1 MRTVLSSGKP
11 RVNMLAT
18 VLVFAVVLIFAFPI
32 YWMVC
37 TSFKQPLD
45 ILVPRPKIL
54 FPPTLEN
61 YVYLRENSEFGRYL
75 LNSLIVSVSS
85 TALVCV
91 LGFLAAYSLA
101 RYNVG
106 GGQLAFFILSTRMFP
121 PIAVVIPYFL
131 IFRTLGLIDTRLGLI
146 LCYTMFNLPFAIWL
160 LMGFIKDVPIGLEDA
175 ARIDGYTPL
184 QVLWKVVIPLV
195 APGLAVTAIF
205 CLLFSW
211 NEFLFAFLLTRSVAV
226 TATVGV
232 AGFWTQR
239 GILWGPMCAAAT
251 IAVAPMLVFVLFL
264 QRYIVR
270 GLTFGAVKG

>member
-1 MRTVLSSGKP
+1 M
-11 RVNMLAT
+11 
-18 VLVFAVVLIFAFPI
+18 I
-32 YWMVC
+32 C

-45 ILVPRPKIL
+45 ILTPRPKIV
-54 FPPTLEN
+54 FSPTLEN
-61 YVYLRENSEFGRYL
+61 YSYLQEKSHFGKYI
-75 LNSLIVSVSS
+75 LNSLVVSVSS
-85 TALVCV
+85 TAIVCA

-131 IFRTLGLIDTRLGLI
+131 IFRSLGLIDTRLGLI
-146 LCYTMFNLPFAIWL
+146 ICYTMFNLPFAIWL
-160 LMGFIKDVPIGLEDA
+160 LMTFIKDIPVGLEDA
-175 ARIDGYTPL
+175 ARIDGYTPF
-184 QVLWKVVIPLV
+184 QVLLKVVVPLL

-211 NEFLFAFLLTRSVAV
+211 NEFLFAFLLTRSMATTV
-226 TATVGV
+226 TVGV

-251 IAVAPMLVFVLFL
+251 VTVTPMLVFTLFL

>member
-1 MRTVLSSGKP
+1 MHPASSKVRP
-11 RVNMLAT
+11 RVNIPAT
-18 VLVFAVVLIFAFPI
+18 ILIFAVALIFVFPV
-32 YWMVC
+32 YWTVC

-54 FPPTLEN
+54 FSPTLEN
-61 YVYLRENSEFGRYL
+61 YTYLRESSDFGRYL

-101 RYNVG
+101 RHNVG
-106 GGQLAFFILSTRMFP
+106 SGQLAFFILSTRMFP

-131 IFRTLGLIDTRLGLI
+131 IFRSLGLIDTKLGLV

-160 LMGFIKDVPIGLEDA
+160 LMGFIRDIPVGLEDA

-184 QVLWKVVIPLV
+184 QVLWKVVVPLV

-211 NEFLFAFLLTRSVAV
+211 NEFLFAFLLTRSMAT

-251 IAVAPMLVFVLFL
+251 IAVAPMLVFALFL